1 MKNIEQKIAS
11 LRIGKHHIVKK
22 NRHRPPL
29 PAKPFSLRIFPTTK
43 DYLGDISVLSTYWKR
58 GSHFCFGDRPNP
70 FLLECAQIFQRQ
82 KSLKIILSLQPESSL
97 LFIFYINKNQLGQE
111 RRNVFVFNFG
121 GIINLLQKIELLS
134 KIWTF
139 VRIWNRRF
147 PNWVVAGRQAI
158 QLYFEICKASL
169 SPQKCVGMKF
179 FLWPSIILHKFCKTW
194 VKKLC
199 HFLISF
205 YLMYFNL
212 YNIMLVVLW
221 QNWCVWHCFV
231 VLFFLF
237 WGIDD
242 LPFSSIE

>member
-111 RRNVFVFNFG
+111 RRNVFVFNLELKISKWNISQIHAMWG
-121 GIINLLQKIELLS
+121 VLCQKYNS
-134 KIWTF
+134 SWTF
-139 VRIWNRRF
+139 WKDISWLEF
-147 PNWVVAGRQAI
+147 ILTKWVGV
-158 QLYFEICKASL
+158 LCNL
-169 SPQKCVGMKF
+169 S
-179 FLWPSIILHKFCKTW
+179 
-194 VKKLC
+194 
-199 HFLISF
+199 
-205 YLMYFNL
+205 
-212 YNIMLVVLW
+212 
-221 QNWCVWHCFV
+221 
-231 VLFFLF
+231 
-237 WGIDD
+237 
-242 LPFSSIE
+242 